1 MKTNMKKKIL
11 KKVLEVCNKRLSKH
25 SELDNFPHYS
35 FVVKNGKIIS
45 WAKNSKVEP
54 PLHYGYHRPWDEGYK
69 PKYHAELAAYK
80 KCPVKPPFEI
90 INVRMNKQ
98 GLLRISKPCAV
109 CARLMTTLGCRK
121 FYYSFNNGFLEHVP

>member
-45 WAKNSKVEP
+45 WAKNSKAEP
-54 PLHYGYHRPWDEGYK
+54 PLHYG
-69 PKYHAELAAYK
+69 
-80 KCPVKPPFEI
+80 
-90 INVRMNKQ
+90 
-98 GLLRISKPCAV
+98 
-109 CARLMTTLGCRK
+109 
-121 FYYSFNNGFLEHVP
+121 